1 MKHDK
6 QSVEERRNLVNKL
19 LRVDQ
24 NTETM
29 MSILIKNGFSPSAAN
44 SAAKH
49 FRMRNKVYKPLSRFE
64 KTKMLAEK
72 SGVEVKVDECILYF
86 AMRDGDVTLKKLKKS
101 HKR

>member
-19 LRVDQ
+19 LKVGQ

-29 MSILIKNGFSPSAAN
+29 MNILIKNGFSTSAAN

-49 FRMRNKVYKPLSRFE
+49 FRMRNKVYKPLSNDQKIKIR
-64 KTKMLAEK
+64 AEK
-72 SGVEVKVDECILYF
+72 SGVEVNVDECILYF
-86 AMRDGDVTLKKLKKS
+86 AMRGVDIPLKKIKKS
-101 HKR
+101 HK